1 VILEKKLWGI
11 RLNRFRIISTKT
23 FVVTA
28 WFCRW
33 FYEAVYSGEIDAV
46 ITYFID
52 EITE

>member
-1 VILEKKLWGI
+1 VIFENKLWAI
-11 RLNRFRIISTKT
+11 LLNRFRITSTKI